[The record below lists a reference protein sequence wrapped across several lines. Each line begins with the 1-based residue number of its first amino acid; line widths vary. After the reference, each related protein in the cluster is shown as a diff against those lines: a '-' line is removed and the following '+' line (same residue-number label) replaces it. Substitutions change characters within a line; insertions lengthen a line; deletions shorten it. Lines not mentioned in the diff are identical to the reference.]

1 MTTRYPTKAKSIPRY
16 GTSPVLH
23 HSSFPLL
30 HPGLHPPKNLA
41 KYHSLKSPPLHLHM
55 AQSETSQVLAGRVG
69 TTNGYS
75 LTDTIW
81 TPADPPHEIPPWE
94 PHSFWPVP
102 DSTED
107 AVLLVW
113 AHPSNPPEAMDR
125 VFFTNILCYVSD
137 VHEKKV
143 GLDVLQVMLMQ
154 SVLVAPANF
163 VSRSNISPPPGR
175 VVRASALLTCMCLI

>member
-1 MTTRYPTKAKSIPRY
+1 
-16 GTSPVLH
+16 
-23 HSSFPLL
+23 
-30 HPGLHPPKNLA
+30 
-41 KYHSLKSPPLHLHM
+41 M
-55 AQSETSQVLAGRVG
+55 AQSETFQILAGRVG
-69 TTNGYS
+69 TTLGYP

-81 TPADPPHEIPPWE
+81 TPTDPPHKIPPWQ

-125 VFFTNILCYVSD
+125 VFFTNILRYVSD

-154 SVLVAPANF
+154 LVVPANF
-163 VSRSNISPPPGR
+163 VSRSNIPPGEWCGL
-175 VVRASALLTCMCLI
+175 VHY

>member
-1 MTTRYPTKAKSIPRY
+1 MQGTYKHDHPLSNKGKGHPQVRYSACAPPLS
-16 GTSPVLH
+16 L
-23 HSSFPLL
+23 SSTPPL
-30 HPGLHPPKNLA
+30 PPPSSLA
-41 KYHSLKSPPLHLHM
+41 KYSLKSPP
-55 AQSETSQVLAGRVG
+55 
-69 TTNGYS
+69 
-75 LTDTIW
+75 
-81 TPADPPHEIPPWE
+81 HENPPWQ

-125 VFFTNILCYVSD
+125 VFFTNILRYVSD

-154 SVLVAPANF
+154 SVAPAKF
-163 VSRSNISPPPGR
+163 VSRSNIPPGEWCEL
-175 VVRASALLTCMCLI
+175 VHY

>member
-1 MTTRYPTKAKSIPRY
+1 
-16 GTSPVLH
+16 
-23 HSSFPLL
+23 
-30 HPGLHPPKNLA
+30 
-41 KYHSLKSPPLHLHM
+41 M
-55 AQSETSQVLAGRVG
+55 AQSETFQILAGRVG
-69 TTNGYS
+69 TTLGYP

-81 TPADPPHEIPPWE
+81 TPTDPPHKIPPWQ

-125 VFFTNILCYVSD
+125 VFFTNILRYVSD

-154 SVLVAPANF
+154 LVVPANF
-163 VSRSNISPPPGR
+163 VSRSNILPGEWCGL
-175 VVRASALLTCMCLI
+175 VHY

>member
-1 MTTRYPTKAKSIPRY
+1 
-16 GTSPVLH
+16 
-23 HSSFPLL
+23 
-30 HPGLHPPKNLA
+30 
-41 KYHSLKSPPLHLHM
+41 M
-55 AQSETSQVLAGRVG
+55 AQSETSQILAGRVG
-69 TTNGYS
+69 TTLGYS

-81 TPADPPHEIPPWE
+81 TPADPPHEIPPWQ

-113 AHPSNPPEAMDR
+113 AHPSDPPEAMDR
-125 VFFTNILCYVSD
+125 VFFTNLLRYVSD

-154 SVLVAPANF
+154 SVAPANF
-163 VSRSNISPPPGR
+163 VSRSNIPWR
-175 VVRASALLTCMCLI
+175 VVRASVLLTCMC